1 MNSAIEAIIPV
12 VAIIFIFGIPGVIIF
27 WAIQS
32 KHRERM
38 KLIDKGLTP
47 EEVREYFRDAEKKP
61 KNPFSTL
68 KWGILFLFLGVG
80 FFLANVLEYTFEIG
94 EDLMPALLMFFGGA
108 AFIVYY
114 LIVKSK
120 TDGTSTGKTANA
132 SASVNVSAP
141 DKNE

>member
-1 MNSAIEAIIPV
+1 MGSAFEAFIPI
-12 VAIIFIFGIPGVIIF
+12 VAIIFTFGIPGVIIF

-38 KLIDKGLTP
+38 RLIEKGLTP
-47 EEVREYFRDAEKKP
+47 EELRAYFTEGEKKP
-61 KNPFSTL
+61 KNPYSTL
-68 KWGILFLFLGVG
+68 KWGILFLFLGAG
-80 FFLANVLEYTFEIG
+80 FFLANILEYTLEIG
-94 EDLMPALLMFFGGA
+94 EDLMPALLLFFGGA

-120 TDGTSTGKTANA
+120 TKGA
-132 SASVNVSAP
+132 SANTSASANVTAP

>member
-1 MNSAIEAIIPV
+1 MDHAIEAIIPV
-12 VAIIFIFGIPGVIIF
+12 VAIIFTFGIPGVIIF

-47 EEVREYFRDAEKKP
+47 EEVRAYFADAEKKP
-61 KNPFSTL
+61 KSPFSTL
-68 KWGILFLFLGVG
+68 KWGILFLFLGVA
-80 FFLANVLEYTFEIG
+80 FFLANVLEYSLEIG
-94 EDLMPALLMFFGGA
+94 EDLMPALLLFFGGA

-120 TDGTSTGKTANA
+120 TNGKTANT
-132 SASVNVSAP
+132 SASVQTKS
-141 DKNE
+141 E

>member
-1 MNSAIEAIIPV
+1 MSSAFEAMIPII
-12 VAIIFIFGIPGVIIF
+12 AIIFTFGIPGVIIF

-38 KLIDKGLTP
+38 KLIEKGLTP

-61 KNPFSTL
+61 KNPYSTL

-80 FFLANVLEYTFEIG
+80 FFIANVLEYTMEVG
-94 EDLMPALLMFFGGA
+94 EDFMPALLLFFGGA

-120 TDGTSTGKTANA
+120 QNGSNGKAAVTSQDKT
-132 SASVNVSAP
+132 
-141 DKNE
+141 E